1 MHTHHPV
8 TDCLQ
13 IHLLAEQPTQLLA
26 KKCTAC
32 LSSPWP
38 FLVGLLAKCNQYARF
53 IILIQVYQ
61 RGFHQVLN
69 SSKSCPTTT
78 YAPNRRNTVVVA
90 KQFFMRNRA
99 ISIPLH
105 LLKSLTRKAYICW
118 DLAQSEVWLLT
129 LCRVILQGAT
139 YCLLPHHIATQWCL
153 ENRYALLVTK
163 P

>member
-1 MHTHHPV
+1 MPTHHPV

-26 KKCTAC
+26 KKCAAS
-32 LSSPWP
+32 LSSLWL
-38 FLVGLLAKCNQYARF
+38 FLARLLAGCNQHASF
-53 IILIQVYQ
+53 TILIQVYQ
-61 RGFHQVLN
+61 RGFDRASN
-69 SSKSCPTTT
+69 SLMSHPLARC
-78 YAPNRRNTVVVA
+78 APQRGSFLTVA
-90 KQFFMRNRA
+90 RQFFIRSRS

-129 LCRVILQGAT
+129 FCRVILQGAT